1 MARRKEHSHEEIR
14 ELAISALMSKL
25 VTMSMQQIS
34 LRQIANEIGYAPSTL
49 VKVFGSYHFLLLAC
63 SGQVLMQLL
72 KKLSLVEGETA
83 DTRLLAMAEAYYEYA
98 SKHPHFFNLVFELQM
113 ETEEQLPESQLA
125 LISLLLGKL
134 EKEIAIIVPNLNVV
148 ALESASRN
156 FWAGVHGLTLLA
168 LKDKLFTH
176 TMDVSQLLQEQV
188 KVFILGVTQEHVL
201 AAEQKLSSS
210 NNGSIPQ

>member
-1 MARRKEHSHEEIR
+1 MARRKDHSHEEIR

-25 VTMSMQQIS
+25 VTMPMQQVS

-72 KKLSLVEGETA
+72 KKLSLVEGDTA
-83 DTRLLAMAEAYYEYA
+83 SARLLAMAETYYEYA
-98 SKHPHFFNLVFELQM
+98 SQHPHFFNLVFELQM
-113 ETEEQLPESQLA
+113 DTEEQLPESQLT

-134 EKEIAIIVPNLNVV
+134 EKEIAIIVPSLSIA

-168 LKDKLFTH
+168 LKDKLFSH
-176 TMDVSQLLQEQV
+176 TLDVSQLLQEQV
-188 KVFILGVTQEHVL
+188 KVFISGVTQEHVL
-201 AAEQKLSSS
+201 VSGEKLCSS
-210 NNGSIPQ
+210 NNGSTP